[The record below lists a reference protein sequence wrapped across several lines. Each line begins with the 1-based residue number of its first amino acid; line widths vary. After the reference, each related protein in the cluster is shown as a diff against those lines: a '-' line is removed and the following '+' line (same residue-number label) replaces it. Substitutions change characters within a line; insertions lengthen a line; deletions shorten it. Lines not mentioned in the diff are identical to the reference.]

1 MWFLFLLLFVSVPGL
16 LFFLAKEGKKL
27 RARAA
32 ELPPACAS
40 WPSAGLVIPC
50 CGTHPDMERALR
62 SLLEQQY
69 AGEVRCCLVTA
80 TDDEPAAVLV
90 RKLAA
95 EYAHVAHVTAGR
107 AELCG
112 QKNHNSLAAVREL
125 GDSVDVYAFCDSTH
139 MASPDFLSRLIAPI
153 AQGKGVFST
162 GYHEVVPRDKE
173 PVTLAYAFCVLCM
186 RILQGLAKFTQPW
199 GGAMA
204 VERRAFHELGI
215 GKFWA
220 DNVVD
225 DCSLTTFLQERSVSV
240 CLCPG
245 ALLRTN
251 AEHHK
256 FSVWTAWLE
265 RQILFLKFCVPLQW
279 ILLGLVIVL
288 MALVPASALVFFI
301 GGLCGLLK
309 AGWLVLACICLTATG
324 IALSCLRP
332 LMAHHIPLVRLMC
345 AFFLMLGMAFVTF
358 LKTIP
363 ASGILWHGIWY
374 TVGRAGKV
382 TSIVRK

>member
-1 MWFLFLLLFVSVPGL
+1 MWFLFLLLFVAVPGL
-16 LFFLAKEGKKL
+16 LFYLAKQGKKL

-32 ELPPACAS
+32 ELPPVCAS
-40 WPSAGLVIPC
+40 WPSVGLVIPC

-69 AGEVRCCLVTA
+69 GGTMRCCLVTA
-80 TDDEPAAVLV
+80 TDDEPAADLV
-90 RKLAA
+90 RRLAGS
-95 EYAHVAHVTAGR
+95 YDHVTHVIAGR
-107 AELCG
+107 AEGCG
-112 QKNHNSLAAVREL
+112 QKNHNSLAAVQEL

-153 AQGKGVFST
+153 ATGKGVFST
-162 GYHEVVPRDKE
+162 GYHEVVPKDKE

-204 VERRAFHELGI
+204 IERRSFHDLGI
-215 GKFWA
+215 GTFWA

-225 DCSLTTFLQERSVSV
+225 DCSLTTFLQERSVHV
-240 CLCPG
+240 CLSPG

-279 ILLGLVIVL
+279 VLLGVVIAI
-288 MALVPASALVFFI
+288 MAIVPPCALLCLL
-301 GGLCGLLK
+301 GGITGLLK
-309 AGWLVLACICLTATG
+309 AGWLVMACLSIAATG
-324 IALSCLRP
+324 VALSCLRP

-345 AFFLMLGMAFVTF
+345 AFFLMLGMAFATF
-358 LKTIP
+358 VKTIP
-363 ASGILWHGIWY
+363 ARGILWHGIWY